1 MSSDMQVVVS
11 QEQGRV
17 PITVFH
23 VKGEIGAHNYDQLQ
37 SQVSEAVESGMRD
50 LILDLREVTYMSSAG
65 LRALHAI
72 FQKMH
77 ADDEMKKGMDDWW
90 QGRAVNS
97 PHLKIV
103 APPSHVLKTIT
114 AAGVDVFLEVH
125 KSLKD
130 AVGSF

>member
-23 VKGEIGAHNYDQLQ
+23 VKGEIGAHNYDQIQ

-65 LRALHAI
+65 LRAIHAI
-72 FQKMH
+72 FKIM
-77 ADDEMKKGMDDWW
+77 EMKKGMDDWW
-90 QGRAVNS
+90 QGRAVTS

-114 AAGVDVFLEVH
+114 AAGFDVFLEIH
-125 KSLKD
+125 KNLKD